1 MTQPTLAE
9 IASLATLAGPAFA
22 PPESARLLEAI
33 AFTAKELFGAAAC
46 SIGLL
51 TDDDAEIVFTTAI
64 GAGAEGFVG
73 TRISS
78 GTGVAGF
85 VASSGQPMALSNLRE
100 ERVFARDVAE
110 DSGYVPD
117 EILAV
122 PIATEDRVLGVLELL
137 DRDVARVDAEHDMRL
152 LTLFANQAAL
162 AIQAAAVF
170 SHLGRSLL
178 DAATR
183 VAPNLSLQDAL
194 VTQPGDEVLTD
205 LAEVTALLADLR
217 RVGPGERATAIR
229 VLRAVL
235 DTGTDSG
242 RRDRRHG

>member
-51 TDDDAEIVFTTAI
+51 TDDEEEIVFTTAI
-64 GAGAEGFVG
+64 GAGSEGFVG

-78 GTGVAGF
+78 GTGIAGF

-122 PIATEDRVLGVLELL
+122 PIATDERVLGVLELL
-137 DRDVARVDAEHDMRL
+137 DRDTARVDAEHDMRL

-162 AIQAAAVF
+162 AIQAARVF
-170 SHLGRSLL
+170 SHLGQSLL

-183 VAPNLSLQDAL
+183 VAPDISLPEAI
-194 VTQPGDEVLTD
+194 VTPADDETLTD
-205 LAEVTALLADLR
+205 LADVMALLSDLR
-217 RVGPGERATAIR
+217 RMGSRERAMAIR

-235 DTGTDSG
+235 DTGSDAG
-242 RRDRRHG
+242 RRDKRHG